1 MVTHGEEGVLQLGR
15 LPQSYGYDAAGV
27 LVRLTRP
34 DRTHWR
40 WWAGGR
46 VANELRV
53 PTDGADD
60 DRVTWVGGAGSTL
73 AEQVAGAGARS
84 TLLAS
89 APGGSV
95 LLEADT
101 AVRPL
106 AYAPHGHRDETAA
119 LAAPGFNGEWFDAG
133 SGCYLLG
140 AGHHRPYSPT
150 LGMFLAPDTAS
161 PFSAG
166 GLNTLAY
173 CAGDPINRTDPS
185 GHFWKWIG
193 IAVAAIATVAS
204 FGTLAVVGVTVSGVI
219 GAALGVAGLGVEIA
233 AATVKDEATSSILS
247 YVGLG
252 IGAAGLVA
260 AAPAIAKSVVK
271 LGQKFTRWNRHIANI
286 RNVGLSGRGA
296 SRAGAS
302 WAQQTRAVG
311 GAAEAGASGTG
322 DTVQAVSRAT
332 RSRYANETARELAR
346 NRSYPLLSELSEYGR
361 SNAQA
366 NARNWLGQARGRE
379 VMFDFTQEEGLTSVQ
394 FGSDRVLAR
403 WNPNPPPRPA
413 VRTPVRAAQAR
424 EIPVNLH
431 PFRRTATRWD
441 DVPPA
446 FADRNFT
453 RFPSSP
459 PAYDPGLPPPY
470 PQGSPPPYNPNE
482 FYF

>member
-1 MVTHGEEGVLQLGR
+1 MAAHDDESVLRAVQ
-15 LPQSYGYDAAGV
+15 LPQAYGYDAAGIW
-27 LVRLTRP
+27 VRLTRP
-34 DRTHWR
+34 DATHWR
-40 WWAGGR
+40 WWSGAR

-53 PTDGADD
+53 AAHGDAHAH
-60 DRVTWVGGAGSTL
+60 VTWVGGAGCTL
-73 AEQVAGAGARS
+73 VEQVVGAGERS

-89 APGGSV
+89 APSGSV

-101 AVRPL
+101 VVRPV
-106 AYAPHGHRDETAA
+106 AYAPHGHHDGFSA
-119 LAAPGFNGEWFDAG
+119 LATPGFNGEWFDPG

-140 AGHHRPYSPT
+140 AGHHRPYSPA
-150 LGMFLAPDTAS
+150 LAMFLAPDAAS
-161 PFSAG
+161 PFRAG
-166 GLNTLAY
+166 GLNSLAY

-233 AATVKDEATSSILS
+233 AAAVKDEGTASILS

-271 LGQKFTRWNRHIANI
+271 LGQKFTRWNRHIATI

-302 WAQQTRAVG
+302 LAQQTRAVA
-311 GAAEAGASGTG
+311 GAADAGASGAG
-322 DTVQAVSRAT
+322 DTVQAVGRAT
-332 RSRYANETARELAR
+332 RSRFANETARELAR
-346 NRSYPLLSELSEYGR
+346 NRSYPLLSELSDYGR

-366 NARNWLGQARGRE
+366 NARNWMQQARGRE
-379 VMFDFTQEEGLTSVQ
+379 AMFDFTQEEGLTSFQ
-394 FGSDRVLAR
+394 LGPDRVLAR
-403 WNPNPPPRPA
+403 WSPNPPA
-413 VRTPVRAAQAR
+413 RAARTAARAAGTR
-424 EIPVNLH
+424 EIPVNLR
-431 PFRRTATRWD
+431 PYNRTATRWD
-441 DVPPA
+441 GVPPA
-446 FADRNFT
+446 YTDQNFT
-453 RFPSSP
+453 PFPSRP